1 MRNLIKHLIN
11 RLWLQGKRFPFAV
24 AGLGLFF
31 LFWGILIG
39 QDAAWVLPRQWNLQT
54 QGMLASYTMVWL
66 SVPWKLYRESRHMES
81 EMNLRGEGAN
91 LLAFLILW
99 RYLQHQEVLSS
110 YALLA
115 FGFVPVFCLSLI
127 LYLTQQQHRDR
138 DVLPYFLI
146 AFLKCLGMTFLLQLV
161 VSTCLFGFSFLLHMV
176 APAWQLFLSG
186 LCQLGVGF
194 LYFLSYIPR
203 EEDTL
208 PEHTGYVKCWRRL
221 LLPGVCVLLLI
232 LYLYLGKI
240 VWLRTMPVGLLN
252 WFASIALF
260 VYAFFYF
267 SFSQSSEFWA
277 HKVLQWGG
285 LALVPVLMAQGMAVH
300 IRIDAYGLTTL
311 RYLSLVL
318 TFYGIL
324 VLTFGLGRRRPD
336 FLYLVAAVLT
346 VLLTLTPANLIDVPA
361 YSQYKRLSKV
371 LMVNGLYQDGQ
382 LQRARSLSA
391 GDNKT
396 LRSAY
401 GYLAS
406 TEGRWRYPVVE
417 QLRQEKYIA
426 TLPKPQAGSPQH
438 LSYVYFRNSI
448 TTEGR
453 CRIYHLIGKRVSA
466 GKVTVK
472 GEKGDIEL
480 DLTEYLR
487 QLVRQYPSG
496 GSAGDEAMTFT
507 QGKKTLYIVRLSG
520 PRDAFA
526 GEGKNVI
533 ILEGFLVVKE

>member
-1 MRNLIKHLIN
+1 MLNLIKHLAN
-11 RLWLQGKRFPFAV
+11 RLWQQGKRFPFAA

-31 LFWGILIG
+31 LFWGSLYWLQPG
-39 QDAAWVLPRQWNLQT
+39 RLFLRVWNLQT
-54 QGMLASYTMVWL
+54 QGMLASYTLVWL
-66 SVPWKLYRESRHMES
+66 SVPWKLYREARHMDA

-91 LLAFLILW
+91 LLAFLVLW
-99 RYLQHQEVLSS
+99 RYLQHQETLSS
-110 YALLA
+110 YALLV
-115 FGFVPVFCLSLI
+115 FGSVPVFSLSLI
-127 LYLTQQQHRDR
+127 LYLIQSQHRDK
-138 DVLPYFLI
+138 DVLPYFLL

-161 VSTCLFGFSFLLHMV
+161 VSTCLYGFSFLIHMV
-176 APAWQLFLSG
+176 ALAWHLFLSG

-194 LYFLSYIPR
+194 LYFLSYLPR
-203 EEDTL
+203 EEDAL
-208 PEHTGYVKCWRRL
+208 PDHAGYVKCWRRL
-221 LLPGVCVLLLI
+221 LLPGVCVLLII

-285 LALVPVLMAQGMAVH
+285 LALVPVLMAQGMAVY
-300 IRIDAYGLTTL
+300 IRVSAYGLTFL

-318 TFYGIL
+318 TAYGIL
-324 VLTFGLGRRRPD
+324 VLLWGLGRRRPD
-336 FLYLVAAVLT
+336 FLYLVVAVLT
-346 VLLTLTPANLIDVPA
+346 VLLALTPANLIDVPA

-371 LMVNGLYQDGQ
+371 LTANGLYKDGQ
-382 LQRARSLSA
+382 LQKAKILSP

-417 QLRQEKYIA
+417 QLRKEKYLA
-426 TLPKPQAGSPQH
+426 TLPKPQTGSWH

-472 GEKGDIEL
+472 EKQGDIEL
-480 DLTEYLR
+480 DLTAYLR
-487 QLVRQYPSG
+487 KLVQQYPSG
-496 GSAGDEAMTFT
+496 GSASDEAMTFT
-507 QGKKTLYIVRLSG
+507 QGNKTLYIVRLSG
-520 PRDAFA
+520 PREAF
-526 GEGKNVI
+526 EGDEKKI
-533 ILEGFLVVKE
+533 IIMEGFLVVKE

>member
-1 MRNLIKHLIN
+1 M
-11 RLWLQGKRFPFAV
+11 
-24 AGLGLFF
+24 
-31 LFWGILIG
+31 
-39 QDAAWVLPRQWNLQT
+39 
-54 QGMLASYTMVWL
+54 
-66 SVPWKLYRESRHMES
+66 
-81 EMNLRGEGAN
+81 
-91 LLAFLILW
+91 
-99 RYLQHQEVLSS
+99 
-110 YALLA
+110 
-115 FGFVPVFCLSLI
+115 
-127 LYLTQQQHRDR
+127 
-138 DVLPYFLI
+138 
-146 AFLKCLGMTFLLQLV
+146 
-161 VSTCLFGFSFLLHMV
+161 
-176 APAWQLFLSG
+176 
-186 LCQLGVGF
+186 
-194 LYFLSYIPR
+194 
-203 EEDTL
+203 
-208 PEHTGYVKCWRRL
+208 
-221 LLPGVCVLLLI
+221 
-232 LYLYLGKI
+232 
-240 VWLRTMPVGLLN
+240 
-252 WFASIALF
+252 
-260 VYAFFYF
+260 
-267 SFSQSSEFWA
+267 
-277 HKVLQWGG
+277 
-285 LALVPVLMAQGMAVH
+285 
-300 IRIDAYGLTTL
+300 
-311 RYLSLVL
+311 
-318 TFYGIL
+318 
-324 VLTFGLGRRRPD
+324 
-336 FLYLVAAVLT
+336 AAVLT